1 MGITIVGVILLA
13 LFIVPFAVLQISKHS
28 KKRRIKKD
36 NEPA

>member
-1 MGITIVGVILLA
+1 MGTTIVGVILLA

-28 KKRRIKKD
+28 KKKKDKKD